1 METNQKTWFNMSRK
15 TDAEG
20 AKSTEA
26 EISIDDNIG
35 GWGITAKNF
44 IDDLTALGDVETI
57 NLRVQS
63 GGGSIV
69 EGNSIYNALKRH
81 SARIVTHIDSMA
93 ASMGSVIAMA
103 GDEVH
108 MAANGLFMIHNPWT
122 GSIGDAEQLRADAD
136 LLDKMGNNIR
146 NSYDR
151 SNLSA
156 EELQAAMDATT
167 YYTAEEALEAGFI
180 DSIEDANLA
189 AASIGDMETLKEFES
204 IPQAKI
210 DGIKIECQAKQ
221 IESLN
226 AKLEDRNEQIEKL
239 DSALA
244 TANESEQLA
253 KDLLVKADEAAEK
266 ATEAHTDA
274 LAKAEE
280 KTAQMVADHAAELLA
295 ADGTPPIETAPEGKQ
310 EPSNQKMTRE
320 QFWEAYHEY
329 DSRGDLEGKN
339 EFYAENKHVIG
350 Q

>member
-1 METNQKTWFNMSRK
+1 METNQKTWFAMSRK

-189 AASIGDMETLKEFES
+189 AASIGDMETIKDFEAL
-204 IPQAKI
+204 PQGKI
-210 DGIKIECQAKQ
+210 DAIKMECQAKQ

-239 DSALA
+239 DAKAIKLA
-244 TANESEQLA
+244 
-253 KDLLVKADEAAEK
+253 DDIEARDMIIASNDQTIETMK
-266 ATEAHTDA
+266 TDHTEAIA
-274 LAKAEE
+274 RAEE

-295 ADGTPPIETAPEGKQ
+295 ADGTPPIETAPEGKPQ
-310 EPSNQKMTRE
+310 EPHASKMTSDEFWKEYNSQPVDE
-320 QFWEAYHEY
+320 QNAW
-329 DSRGDLEGKN
+329 
-339 EFYAENKHVIG
+339 YAENSHLIK
-350 Q
+350 